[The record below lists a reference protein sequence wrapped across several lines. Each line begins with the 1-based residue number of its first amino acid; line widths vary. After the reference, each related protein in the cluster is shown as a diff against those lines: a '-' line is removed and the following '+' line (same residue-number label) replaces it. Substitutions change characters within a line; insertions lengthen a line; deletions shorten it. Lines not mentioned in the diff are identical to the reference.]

1 MSRSAYSVT
10 EITRCIRERLEGD
23 PALQDV
29 WIEGEVSNWHRSS
42 AGHCYLTLKDAQ
54 ATIRAVI
61 WRTTVDRL
69 AFVPQDGESVLAH
82 GHISVYEPQGQYQ
95 FYVNVLFSTGRGVL
109 YLQFEALKQR
119 LAEEGLFEEERK
131 RTLPAF
137 PACIGIVTSPEGAA
151 LRDIQNVL
159 SRRWPLVQVLLSPT
173 LVQGEE
179 APVQIVAALQRLYAR
194 DDVALIIV
202 ARGGGSIEDLWAFND
217 ERVARTIVRSPVPV
231 ISGVGHEVDY
241 TIADFAADRRAPT
254 PSAAAELA
262 VPDQADVQGR
272 LGALAAG
279 LQEAL
284 GRRVSEGRRALNLQ
298 LQALAR
304 LSPGLQI
311 ERERQV
317 VDDLAHRLLHA
328 RRHRMSLWREQA
340 LGLERRLGALDPSG
354 ILRRGYAVVWG
365 SDGRV
370 IRRTAQ
376 AVPGDPVT
384 VRVSDGDFRAR
395 VEKGQ

>member
-1 MSRSAYSVT
+1 
-10 EITRCIRERLEGD
+10 
-23 PALQDV
+23 
-29 WIEGEVSNWHRSS
+29 
-42 AGHCYLTLKDAQ
+42 
-54 ATIRAVI
+54 
-61 WRTTVDRL
+61 
-69 AFVPQDGESVLAH
+69 
-82 GHISVYEPQGQYQ
+82 
-95 FYVNVLFSTGRGVL
+95 
-109 YLQFEALKQR
+109 
-119 LAEEGLFEEERK
+119 
-131 RTLPAF
+131 
-137 PACIGIVTSPEGAA
+137 
-151 LRDIQNVL
+151 
-159 SRRWPLVQVLLSPT
+159 
-173 LVQGEE
+173 VQGEE

-194 DDVALIIV
+194 DDVDLIIV

-217 ERVARTIVRSPVPV
+217 ERVARTIVQSPVPV
-231 ISGVGHEVDY
+231 MSGIGHEVDF

-262 VPDQADVQGR
+262 VPDQADVRGR

-284 GRRVSEGRRALNLQ
+284 GRRVSEGRRALTLQ

-328 RRHRMSLWREQA
+328 QRHRMSLWREQA
-340 LGLERRLGALDPSG
+340 LSLERRLGALDPSG

-365 SDGRV
+365 SNGRV
-370 IRRTAQ
+370 IRQTMQ

-395 VEKGQ
+395 VEEGQ

>member
-1 MSRSAYSVT
+1 
-10 EITRCIRERLEGD
+10 
-23 PALQDV
+23 
-29 WIEGEVSNWHRSS
+29 
-42 AGHCYLTLKDAQ
+42 
-54 ATIRAVI
+54 
-61 WRTTVDRL
+61 L
-69 AFVPQDGESVLAH
+69 AD
-82 GHISVYEPQGQYQ
+82 
-95 FYVNVLFSTGRGVL
+95 
-109 YLQFEALKQR
+109 
-119 LAEEGLFEEERK
+119 EGLFEEERK

-137 PACIGIVTSPEGAA
+137 PVCIGIVTSPGGAA

-194 DDVALIIV
+194 DDVDLIIV

-217 ERVARTIVRSPVPV
+217 ERVARTIVQSPVPV
-231 ISGVGHEVDY
+231 ISGVGHEVDF

-262 VPDQADVQGR
+262 VPDQADVRGR

-284 GRRVSEGRRALNLQ
+284 GRRVSEGRRALTLQ

-317 VDDLAHRLLHA
+317 VDDLTHRLLHA

-354 ILRRGYAVVWG
+354 ILRRGYAMVWG

-395 VEKGQ
+395 VEEGQ